1 MLNKWVTQKQENKSL
16 WYGSELTTDDP
27 RTQTEDLG
35 NNAMKAGEYGIKNL
49 KRVMTNLLEWT
60 YQENDSYKNLTDIYS
75 GLTDQFEYYLGHV
88 LTNIGGIYETPKSP
102 AQAGPVFQ
110 MVPVEI
116 QKEAMGFVKNNIF
129 TTPTW
134 LLDTT
139 VLARVGESP
148 TQTISGIQDM
158 ALSHLLST
166 NTLSKLAVNE
176 AMYGDKAYTLINYFN
191 DMDDAMWTELKT
203 NSAVDIYRRNLQRS
217 YIDRLIEL
225 SNKSGKDFRDV
236 APILKMKLR
245 EIHNMLKKAA
255 SKTKDPITGYHLTF
269 MEEKLNNSL

>member
-1 MLNKWVTQKQENKSL
+1 
-16 WYGSELTTDDP
+16 
-27 RTQTEDLG
+27 
-35 NNAMKAGEYGIKNL
+35 
-49 KRVMTNLLEWT
+49 
-60 YQENDSYKNLTDIYS
+60 
-75 GLTDQFEYYLGHV
+75 V

-102 AQAGPVFQ
+102 SQAGPVFQ

-116 QKEAMGFVKNNIF
+116 QKEAMAFVKNNIF

-176 AMYGDKAYTLINYFN
+176 AMYGDKAYALINYFN
-191 DMDDAMWTELKT
+191 DIDDAMWAELKT
-203 NSAVDIYRRNLQRS
+203 NSAVDLYRRNLQRS
-217 YIDRLIEL
+217 YVDRLIEL

-236 APILKMKLR
+236 APILKVKLR
-245 EIHNMLKKAA
+245 EIHSMLKKAA
-255 SKTKDPITGYHLTF
+255 SKTKDPITTYHLRF
-269 MEEKLNNSL
+269 MEEKLNNAL